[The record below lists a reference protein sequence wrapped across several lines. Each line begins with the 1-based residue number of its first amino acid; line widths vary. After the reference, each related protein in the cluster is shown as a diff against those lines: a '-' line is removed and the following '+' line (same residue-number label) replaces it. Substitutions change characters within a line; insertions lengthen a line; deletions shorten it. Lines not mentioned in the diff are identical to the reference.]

1 MPDDAK
7 TTAAR
12 AFVRSLNILLKF
24 ARLYSFDHVRTNQQF
39 ETAWGE
45 LRTAVPASGET
56 GLLLG
61 ASGSQ
66 LLLDGA
72 PLEATPAERSFAQ
85 LLSSAGLASI
95 QFSPSITQDDL
106 GRFVRAFPTS
116 GVSKLTGLAA
126 QLKTAIAGCAGIRV
140 NEVRFV
146 AEDESMSEMRT
157 AAQLTA
163 KALGGNV
170 GQLKDLL
177 NDPQKLLEL
186 IAAAEGSRGEPGRGT
201 LFGNAGG
208 GGVSGPG
215 DALSGSGGTGS
226 GLGGGTGNGPGG
238 GSGTG
243 GGAFSGGAQS
253 NAVSAASGGLGTARE
268 ASAPVGGGGVA
279 VAGWAVQDEEVL
291 NIFRVLGHLGRNAA
305 NPSEPG
311 VKLQLAQGVSQLSAP
326 SRDLLRQALQSLAAK
341 SQGAQPSKPALLR
354 VAEHLAIRFA
364 LERYERGEVRVNA
377 VREMLDKMNQ
387 EIEALRAILGSHE
400 EKMAEAG
407 LFVEAHTDLLDRQF
421 WAAVP
426 EHGKRTVLTS
436 PEAWCIPPRNVKHYV
451 DELRRRG
458 DHKLAASI
466 LAMYSSCIQGEEA
479 EARRRTAIGLV
490 ELAELYGEGDGDV
503 LAVALRESGTQLSL
517 EREADVQD
525 LVSAAFVRLGQEAG
539 AKRDYTALLQALDS
553 LDNVEN
559 QRPSVTQALRPRI
572 GIEKRLP
579 EIIEDCIRN
588 TPEPKNAVAVLRRM
602 PRHAFESLIVRFNR
616 SGHRKETRQLAE
628 LATEIGNDGVSLL
641 RELLRTGT
649 TAEATESI
657 ALLSR
662 LDPEAIERWL
672 PERLRDWPRVSQD
685 RLVRLLS
692 FGGAEQRG
700 WLLACVLNYLE
711 PILRP
716 LAVDEAGMS
725 GDQSCADA
733 LLRVASGE
741 DATSGSAYL
750 RLKAIEALG
759 RLHVAAAAGLL
770 EEVASSRRAWR
781 WTHHAELRIS
791 ALQSLWKINPPA
803 AQALAGRSGLDHND
817 LTLPPL
823 DPAPETNWF
832 RQRRYPRVR
841 LATPIVAVATA
852 DHEAHRLEVRGLS
865 LSGGIAIGERHMH
878 PGTLVTLKLGSGLR
892 PIRAQVVMRDA
903 RAQGLGFEFAEM
915 DLDERGRLRRLLLA
929 CLAPEAAALALQEH
943 S

>member
-39 ETAWGE
+39 MTAWDE
-45 LRTAVPASGET
+45 LRAAIPADGET

-72 PLEATPAERSFAQ
+72 ALEATPAERSFAQ

-116 GVSKLTGLAA
+116 GVSKPTGLAA
-126 QLKTAIAGCAGIRV
+126 QLKTAIAGCPGIRV

-146 AEDESMSEMRT
+146 AEDESVSEMRT

-186 IAAAEGSRGEPGRGT
+186 IAAAEGSRGETGRGT
-201 LFGNAGG
+201 FFGNAAGG
-208 GGVSGPG
+208 APGPSDSARGRGGTGSAPG
-215 DALSGSGGTGS
+215 GSSGSGG
-226 GLGGGTGNGPGG
+226 GGTY
-238 GSGTG
+238 SG
-243 GGAFSGGAQS
+243 
-253 NAVSAASGGLGTARE
+253 
-268 ASAPVGGGGVA
+268 SAPAGGGGVA
-279 VAGWAVQDEEVL
+279 VAGWAVQDQEVL

-311 VKLQLAQGVSQLSAP
+311 VKLQLAEGVSQLSAP
-326 SRDLLRQALQSLAAK
+326 SRDLLRQALQSLASK
-341 SQGAQPSKPALLR
+341 SQGAQPSQPALLR

-426 EHGKRTVLTS
+426 ENGKRTVLTS
-436 PEAWCIPPRNVKHYV
+436 PEAWCIPPRNVKHFV

-458 DHKLAASI
+458 DNKLAATI
-466 LAMYSSCIQGEEA
+466 LATYASCIQSEEA

-490 ELAELYGEGDGDV
+490 ELAELYGEGDGDS
-503 LAVALRESGTQLSL
+503 LTVALRESGTQLSL
-517 EREADVQD
+517 ERDAEVQD

-539 AKRDYTALLQALDS
+539 TKRDYASLLQALDS

-559 QRPSVTQALRPRI
+559 QRPSVSQALRPRI

-588 TPEPKNAVAVLRRM
+588 TPEPKNAVAVLQRM
-602 PRHAFESLIVRFNR
+602 PRHTFESLIVRFNR
-616 SGHRKETRQLAE
+616 SGHRQETRQLAD

-649 TAEATESI
+649 AAEATESI

-662 LDPEAIERWL
+662 LDAEAIERWL

-700 WLLACVLNYLE
+700 WLLASVLNYLE

-741 DATSGSAYL
+741 DASSGSPYL

-759 RLHVAAAAGLL
+759 RLRASAATGLL

-791 ALQSLWKINPPA
+791 ALQSLWKIDPQA
-803 AQALAGRSGLDHND
+803 AQALAGHSGLDRDD

-841 LATPIVAVATA
+841 LTTPIIAVATA

-915 DLDERGRLRRLLLA
+915 DLDERGKLRRLLLG